1 MKETR
6 QSIILQRLAQKIRK
20 ETGDSRHRARV
31 EETQPSL
38 RELVW
43 ISCTRPIRKC
53 PNLDD
58 DVILKCICRGSV
70 HRTYSNEHKRKRVNC
85 HVGMS
90 RRSNATFP
98 TALGVL
104 YVGRSFLL
112 DQVTVCLSVSF
123 YSLWYLVLF
132 RPFSRHY
139 TGLTMAKAEWYTP
152 PLCK

>member
-31 EETQPSL
+31 EETQPAL

-58 DVILKCICRGSV
+58 TIISSKA
-70 HRTYSNEHKRKRVNC
+70 
-85 HVGMS
+85 
-90 RRSNATFP
+90 ATE
-98 TALGVL
+98 
-104 YVGRSFLL
+104 
-112 DQVTVCLSVSF
+112 
-123 YSLWYLVLF
+123 VLF
-132 RPFSRHY
+132 TEPIATSISVRGEISRS
-139 TGLTMAKAEWYTP
+139 G
-152 PLCK
+152 